1 MPPLSVAVPLLGSL
15 SAVFI
20 MSQFYR
26 STIAVIA
33 PDLVREMPMS
43 AETLG
48 LVSGA
53 FFVAMACMQLP
64 VGVLLDRFGSRRVIP
79 ALLTIAV
86 AGAVIFALGTAPG
99 WLILGQ
105 FLVGIGCSGVFMGGL
120 SVISRWFPVDRFS
133 TIVGVTIAISIFGIL
148 LSATPL
154 AAAAEAVGW
163 RGAFLASAGIT
174 AALALV
180 VLLVVRDAPR
190 GHPFHADR
198 RETLAATLAGA
209 GQVLRDRRVHR
220 LAALALTGYGATMTV
235 RGLWGG
241 PFLTDV
247 YGLDAIARGNVL
259 LLVSVGFLVGT
270 LSYGPLERLFN
281 SRKRV
286 VLAGGACSVTLLAL
300 LSLLPAPPLT
310 LVVTLLIAHG
320 VVAVFYILLLA
331 HTRSLFPDR
340 LVGRAFTAINFANFV
355 GVALLQTASGVLVGL
370 FPEVAGAPPAE
381 AYRAVFGFL
390 AIVQAAGLTIYAGV
404 RDAPPRGDAG
414 GAGVPDASAG
424 P

>member
-1 MPPLSVAVPLLGSL
+1 MPPPSVAVPLLGSL
-15 SAVFI
+15 CGAMI
-20 MSQFYR
+20 MSQFFR

-64 VGVLLDRFGSRRVIP
+64 VGVLLDRFGSRWVVP
-79 ALLTIAV
+79 ALLAVAV
-86 AGAVIFALGTAPG
+86 AGAVVFALGATPG
-99 WLILGQ
+99 WLIFGQ
-105 FLVGIGCSGVFMGGL
+105 VLVGIGCSGVFMGGL
-120 SVISRWFPVDRFS
+120 AAISRWFPADRF
-133 TIVGVTIAISIFGIL
+133 TTIAGVVISVSIAGTL

-174 AALALV
+174 AVLALV
-180 VLLVVRDAPR
+180 VFLAVRDAPR
-190 GHPFHADR
+190 DHPFHADR
-198 RETLAATLAGA
+198 RESLAAALAGA

-220 LAALALTGYGATMTV
+220 IAALALTGYSATMTV

-241 PFLTDV
+241 PYLTHV

-259 LLVSVGFLVGT
+259 LLVSVGFLVGS
-270 LSYGPLERLFN
+270 LCYGPLERLFN

-286 VLAGGACSVTLLAL
+286 VLGGGACSVTLLAA
-300 LSLLPAPPLT
+300 LSLLPAPPLA
-310 LVVTLLIAHG
+310 LVVALLIAHG
-320 VVAVFYILLLA
+320 AVAVFYILLLA
-331 HTRSLFPDR
+331 HTRYLFPDR
-340 LVGRAFTAINFANFV
+340 LVGRALTTLNFATFV
-355 GVALLQTASGVLVGL
+355 GVALLQAASGVFVGL
-370 FPEVAGAPPAE
+370 FPEVAGAAPPE
-381 AYRAVFGFL
+381 AYRTVFGFL
-390 AIVQAAGLTIYAGV
+390 AIVQAAGLAIYAGV
-404 RDAPPRGDAG
+404 EDVPPRGDSDG
-414 GAGVPDASAG
+414 GPVVEASPG